1 MKYFIL
7 FVVLLRGWSGNA
19 CAQDGFVAQSGSL
32 TYDVF
37 DRNGK
42 AFVNHAVDVT
52 GSPFLSD
59 DWKLGALVVN
69 TNRKFDSV
77 KIRIN
82 VFSQEVHVLDK
93 NNNEMALAQGYI
105 REVQLPDAI
114 TGKPDG
120 IIYQNGFPA
129 VDEQDVNNFYRL
141 LSRGKLSLLLSTRKV
156 IATQKDEMSSE
167 VKKEYRA
174 YLDYYL
180 YDGKTMQRVKKSSAI
195 IDGKQVKFKTIDDL
209 KTAVDRYNA
218 L

>member
-19 CAQDGFVAQSGSL
+19 SAQDGFVAQSGSL

-42 AFVNHAVDVT
+42 AFVNHAADVA

-69 TNRKFDSV
+69 TNRIFDSV

-82 VFSQEVHVLDK
+82 TLTQEVHVLDR

-105 REVQLPDAI
+105 KEIRLPDAI
-114 TGKPDG
+114 TGKPGG
-120 IIYQNGFPA
+120 IIFQNGFPP
-129 VDEQDVNNFYRL
+129 VDEQDAYNFYQVL
-141 LSRGKLSLLLSTRKV
+141 ARGKLSLLLSTRKV

-167 VKKEYRA
+167 VRKEYRA
-174 YLDYYL
+174 YLDYYV
-180 YDGKTMQRVKKSSAI
+180 YDGKTMQRVKKNTAI
-195 IDGKQVKFKTIDDL
+195 IGGKQEKFKTIDDL
-209 KTAVDRYNA
+209 RKAIDQYNA

>member
-1 MKYFIL
+1 MKKVIL
-7 FVVLLRGWSGNA
+7 FVFLLRGWSGSA

-42 AFVNHAVDVT
+42 SFVNHAVDVT

-82 VFSQEVHVLDK
+82 VLTQEVHVLDK
-93 NNNEMALAQGYI
+93 NKNEMALAQGYI
-105 REVQLPDAI
+105 REIQLPDAI

-120 IIYQNGFPA
+120 IIFQNGFPP
-129 VDEQDVNNFYRL
+129 VDEQNTNNFYQVL
-141 LSRGKLSLLLSTRKV
+141 TRGKLSLLLSTRKV
-156 IATQKDEMSSE
+156 IATQKDEVSGE
-167 VKKEYRA
+167 VRKEYRA
-174 YLDYYL
+174 YLDYYV
-180 YDGKTMQRVKKSSAI
+180 YDGKTMQRVKKNTAI

-209 KTAVDRYNA
+209 KKAIDGYNA

>member
-1 MKYFIL
+1 MRYFIL

-42 AFVNHAVDVT
+42 AFVNHAVDVAGT
-52 GSPFLSD
+52 PFLSD

-82 VFSQEVHVLDK
+82 LLSQEVHVLDK

-105 REVQLPDAI
+105 KEIQLPDLI
-114 TGKPDG
+114 TGKPGG
-120 IIYQNGFPA
+120 IIYQSGFPPI
-129 VDEQDVNNFYRL
+129 DEQNVNNFYQL
-141 LSRGKLSLLLSTRKV
+141 LARGKLSLLLSTRKV
-156 IATQKDEMSSE
+156 IATQKDELSGE

-174 YLDYYL
+174 YQDYYL
-180 YDGKTMQRVKKSSAI
+180 YDGKTMQRVKKSSAL
-195 IDGKQVKFKTIDDL
+195 IDGKQVKFKNIDEL
-209 KTAVDRYNA
+209 KTAVDAYNA